1 MVASRTSQTAL
12 KYLSKD
18 FSIGLELLI
27 DRTRKAAEEVGY
39 RFPYFAD
46 ESGIWI
52 TTSDGDWCGGHWVG
66 MLWLAYRRTRD
77 VFFRELALRLTRRL
91 AERVSA
97 ADMFRGMIHY
107 YSAAVGSDLT
117 GNKQLANTAVRA
129 AEGICAMYNPK
140 ARMIPLG
147 SEVKIRGA
155 AVSGNEKGA
164 VDNAAVPL
172 MVVWWAWKRTGRLEF
187 AEVATV
193 VTEQVCNWFIRPD
206 GSTWQVG
213 IFNPESGELV
223 RRQTILGYSDE
234 SCWSRGQAWLL
245 YGLANAYYY
254 SRNSSFLDSFR
265 RVWHYF
271 QSRLP
276 SDRVPYYDF
285 SDPRIPGV
293 PRDTSAASVAAAGLA
308 LLSEADEADLSE
320 YRKWSEAIVASLLS
334 RYCTEDGRL
343 TQGCF
348 NLPAQVATHNELVWG
363 SYYLMETL
371 DRLAGW

>member
-1 MVASRTSQTAL
+1 MVANFIAGTAN
-12 KYLSKD
+12 KPSGND
-18 FSIGLELLI
+18 FSIALNLLI
-27 DRTRKAAEEVGY
+27 GRTRQTAAEVGE
-39 RFPYFAD
+39 RFPYYAD
-46 ESGIWI
+46 ESGNWI

-91 AERVSA
+91 AERLSA
-97 ADMFRGMIHY
+97 DDMFRGMIHY
-107 YSAAVGSDLT
+107 YSAALGSDLT
-117 GNKQLANTAVRA
+117 GDKQLVRIAVRA
-129 AEGICAMYNPK
+129 AEGICAMYNAK
-140 ARMIPLG
+140 AKMIPLG
-147 SEVKIRGA
+147 CEVKIQGA
-155 AVSGNEKGA
+155 AVSGHEKGA
-164 VDNAAVPL
+164 VDHAAVPL
-172 MVVWWAWKRTGRLEF
+172 MVVWWAWERTGRVEF
-187 AEVATV
+187 AEVATA

-245 YGLANAYYY
+245 YGLANGY
-254 SRNSSFLDSFR
+254 SHSRRSSLLDSFR

-271 QSRLP
+271 QRQLP

-293 PRDTSAASVAAAGLA
+293 PRDTSAASLAAAGLA
-308 LLSEADEADLSE
+308 LISEAAEHDLYD
-320 YRKWSEAIVASLLS
+320 YRKSSEAITASLLS

-348 NLPAQVATHNELVWG
+348 NLPGQVATHNELVWG

-371 DRLAGW
+371 DRLVG

>member
-1 MVASRTSQTAL
+1 M
-12 KYLSKD
+12 
-18 FSIGLELLI
+18 
-27 DRTRKAAEEVGY
+27 
-39 RFPYFAD
+39 
-46 ESGIWI
+46 
-52 TTSDGDWCGGHWVG
+52 
-66 MLWLAYRRTRD
+66 
-77 VFFRELALRLTRRL
+77 
-91 AERVSA
+91 
-97 ADMFRGMIHY
+97 
-107 YSAAVGSDLT
+107 
-117 GNKQLANTAVRA
+117 
-129 AEGICAMYNPK
+129 
-140 ARMIPLG
+140 
-147 SEVKIRGA
+147 
-155 AVSGNEKGA
+155 
-164 VDNAAVPL
+164 
-172 MVVWWAWKRTGRLEF
+172 
-187 AEVATV
+187 